1 MNFFSKLKRVY
12 LIAEIG
18 VNHNGSLELA
28 KEMIDLAI
36 EAGADAA
43 KFQTFTAEGLVTPG
57 TPKVKYQASTTDDAE
72 SHYKMLEKLE
82 LSREYHRILKKYCD
96 EKKIDFISTPY
107 DEDSVD
113 FLEDLNV
120 ELYKI
125 ASADIVDHLL
135 LEKVARTNKP
145 VILSVGMATLQEID
159 QAIDIFKNNDNQDI
173 ILLHCVSNYPCSL
186 ESLNLNVLQTLK
198 SRYNLPIGYSD
209 HSQGHDA
216 AMLSVAFGAKVIE
229 KHFTSD
235 KSLDGPDHKASSDPN
250 EFRQLVEAIRR
261 GEKILGSEEKICQD
275 EEFQMSQ
282 VSRKSVTLKNNLSR
296 GDVIS
301 RNDIVMKRPGLKIQA
316 KDIHKILGKKVYR
329 DLKSNYQIEWN
340 DIDNE

>member
-145 VILSVGMATLQEID
+145 VILSVGMATLSEID
-159 QAIDIFKNNDNQDI
+159 QAIDIFKNNDNQRYY
-173 ILLHCVSNYPCSL
+173 SSSL
-186 ESLNLNVLQTLK
+186 C
-198 SRYNLPIGYSD
+198 
-209 HSQGHDA
+209 
-216 AMLSVAFGAKVIE
+216 F
-229 KHFTSD
+229 
-235 KSLDGPDHKASSDPN
+235 
-250 EFRQLVEAIRR
+250 
-261 GEKILGSEEKICQD
+261 
-275 EEFQMSQ
+275 
-282 VSRKSVTLKNNLSR
+282 
-296 GDVIS
+296 
-301 RNDIVMKRPGLKIQA
+301 
-316 KDIHKILGKKVYR
+316 
-329 DLKSNYQIEWN
+329 
-340 DIDNE
+340 